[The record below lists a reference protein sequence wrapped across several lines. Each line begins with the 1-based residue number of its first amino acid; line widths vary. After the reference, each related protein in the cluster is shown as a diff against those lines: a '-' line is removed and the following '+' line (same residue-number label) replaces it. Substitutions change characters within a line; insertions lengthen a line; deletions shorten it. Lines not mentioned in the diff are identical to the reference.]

1 MEELLSPVS
10 RTYLKPEDTGNALLQ
25 QSKTASPKAIPT
37 HKSTLSS
44 LDDVI
49 EVLKN
54 EPDYDALISALRYL
68 LKAGGGGGQVKSG
81 ASGPQT
87 ARVIQI
93 LVTEI
98 VPNYWTLFKESSAD
112 DETSDIALLLQS
124 LRSLA
129 GLNATLLRLRTLT
142 QEQKSETTEVNR
154 SDIVLNLNIL
164 LEVLCGLLDGE
175 DRVSQLWTSTS
186 VDSDSMKKRI
196 LSRDFV
202 NVIGGGRIISLSA
215 EADAL
220 VPQEAKG
227 KIIWI
232 ADGVEYSKWLSRNV
246 ISWSKQVDNP
256 EDTKLAAD
264 LLSKAMHLGYSDT
277 VIKHLLEDLINEA
290 QPEQRMRSLLDNLAP
305 TEQRNVLFSLLKIL
319 AELHLNKLKGN
330 DTANDRT
337 SISAAV
343 GVINGL
349 VANDAKYMSHLVT
362 WLTNATG
369 AGVGDAIG
377 IRRAVL
383 AVIASDRDSITIV
396 LEKMLSQFGDFLY
409 IKHTPML
416 QQEVHAQVL
425 LLSAGYVQRLASF
438 KLSLLVRSGT
448 FMNMV
453 SKRLEASQT
462 RARLLGMI
470 VGEALSQLAH
480 KDDKKLNFNMEE
492 TRSDE
497 ALWYKNLVEVADV
510 VGPVAPLASS
520 HKPTPGSQVK
530 EAKPPQK
537 RKPAPKPAP
546 SVSKAKAIIEE
557 IDSDEEEDNDI
568 IPLTKPDDDD
578 EDSDDD
584 PETVRRD
591 KPKAPVYIRNLVSYF
606 RDTENYDRQKLALTT
621 APTLIRR
628 KANFGTEVKEH
639 AEELASLL
647 LGLQDQYEIDN
658 FHDLRLQGM
667 IAVVVAQP
675 QIMGQWFAKTFFNG
689 DYSMGQ
695 RASVL
700 TVLGLSARELAGF
713 AQSEYASAASFPSQ
727 TLPDRMKKLYVED
740 ATSSNQLSSSA
751 SLKAL
756 PTNALDTIARSL
768 TSDFMAPLAANAA
781 DSATGPDALKLSTF
795 KSRLEQHQQQS
806 STPGQQQQQQRS
818 KAKPRVRAIPNTT
831 AQLIATS
838 YFFPLTARF
847 QSAVRSTAGRTR
859 GIIFQ
864 PFLLSLYIRTL
875 ALLLH
880 AAGPSTLA
888 LPDMTAELW
897 GLLLGSSV
905 RAQAAGDLG
914 VTHAV
919 LFALLTVLEVNG
931 DRMRDLCQAMPRE
944 VIETQE
950 WVAQIFGG
958 VRGDDG
964 GGEENDVR
972 MLAAGVLIRIREG
985 MEKYRALLM
994 GDMIG

>member
-10 RTYLKPEDTGNALLQ
+10 RTYLKPEDTGRTILQ
-25 QSKTASPKAIPT
+25 ETKTASQKPISTPK
-37 HKSTLSS
+37 SNLSS

-49 EVLKN
+49 DVLKN
-54 EPDYDALISALRYL
+54 EPDYDALISALKYL
-68 LKAGGGGGQVKSG
+68 HKAVGGCGQFRSG
-81 ASGPQT
+81 ASDPQT

-93 LVTEI
+93 LVTDI
-98 VPNYWTLFKESSAD
+98 APNYWALFKESPAE
-112 DETSDIALLLQS
+112 DETSDIALLLEP

-129 GLNATLLRLRTLT
+129 GLNAALLRLRTLT
-142 QEQKSETTEVNR
+142 QEQKSETTEVKR

-164 LEVLCGLLDGE
+164 LEVLCDLLDGD
-175 DRVSQLWTSTS
+175 DRVSHLWTSTS
-186 VDSDSMKKRI
+186 ANADSMKKR
-196 LSRDFV
+196 LLAREFV

-232 ADGVEYSKWLSRNV
+232 ADGVEYSKWLARNV
-246 ISWSKQVDNP
+246 VSWPKRADSP
-256 EDTKLAAD
+256 EDAKLAAD
-264 LLSKAMHLGYSDT
+264 LLSKAMHLGYCDS
-277 VIKHLLEDLINEA
+277 VIKQLLHGLINEA
-290 QPEQRMRSLLDNLAP
+290 HLEHRVRGMFGNLAH
-305 TEQRNVLFSLLKIL
+305 TEQRNVLVNLLKTI
-319 AELHLNKLKGN
+319 AELHLNTLEGN
-330 DTANDRT
+330 DTAHDRT
-337 SISAAV
+337 IISAAA

-349 VANDAKYMSHLVT
+349 VTNDAKYMSYLVT

-383 AVIASDRDSITIV
+383 AVLASDRDSITSV
-396 LEKMLSQFGDFLY
+396 FEKSLNQFGDFLY

-425 LLSAGYVQRLASF
+425 LLSAGYVQRLASL
-438 KLSLLVRSGT
+438 KLSLSVRSGA

-492 TRSDE
+492 TRSEE
-497 ALWYKNLVEVADV
+497 AIWYKNLVDVADV
-510 VGPVAPLASS
+510 VGPVDPLASS
-520 HKPTPGSQVK
+520 HKPIQGSHPEVVK
-530 EAKPPQK
+530 SPQK
-537 RKPAPKPAP
+537 RKPAPKAAP

-557 IDSDEEEDNDI
+557 IDSDEEDGDDI
-568 IPLTKPDDDD
+568 KPLTKPEEDD

-658 FHDLRLQGM
+658 FHDLRLQSM

-675 QIMGQWFAKTFFNG
+675 QVMGQWFAKTFFNG

-713 AQSEYASAASFPSQ
+713 SQSEYASAAAFPSQ
-727 TLPDRMKKLYVED
+727 TLPDRMRKLYVED
-740 ATSSNQLSSSA
+740 ATSSNQLSSKA
-751 SLKAL
+751 ALKAL
-756 PTNALDTIARSL
+756 PSNALDTIAKSL

-781 DSATGPDALKLSTF
+781 DSATGPDALKLTTF
-795 KSRLEQHQQQS
+795 KSRLENQEQQA
-806 STPGQQQQQQRS
+806 TAGQQKGS
-818 KAKPRVRAIPNTT
+818 KGKPRVRAIPNTT

-847 QSAVRSTAGRTR
+847 QSAVRSTSGRAR

-905 RAQAAGDLG
+905 QAQAAGDLG

-919 LFALLTVLEVNG
+919 LFALLTMLEVNEG
-931 DRMRDLCQAMPRE
+931 RMRDVCQSMARE
-944 VIETQE
+944 VVETQE

-958 VRGDDG
+958 IRGDGG

-994 GDMIG
+994 GEMIG